1 MYIRFK
7 GFVYQPIIYC
17 LLKMANISLEISSPS
32 KPFFSSVGGWCQE
45 SFLKSVKLSTPEA
58 IETWINRRQAD
69 STYTWIIPGILPSLK
84 LTVRT

>member
-32 KPFFSSVGGWCQE
+32 KPFFQASVDG
-45 SFLKSVKLSTPEA
+45 A
-58 IETWINRRQAD
+58 RNRF
-69 STYTWIIPGILPSLK
+69 
-84 LTVRT
+84 